1 MPLALFDLDN
11 TLLAGDSAQAFS
23 EFLAARDDIVTPP
36 NFLERNQAFMDDYE
50 AGALDFNAYMSYTLA
65 PLVGLPPTQLQT
77 LIHAYLD
84 THINA
89 MIPSRA
95 RTLLEEHRRAGD
107 PIAIV
112 SATGAHLVEPIA
124 ARLGVE
130 HVLAVDI
137 ETRDGV
143 ITGALIGTPTFREGK
158 VTRVQAWAAQQGWE
172 YHSAAFYSD
181 SHNDLPLLEAVR
193 RPVAVDPDPV
203 LRRIAAERSWE
214 ILSLRDDKAHS

>member
-1 MPLALFDLDN
+1 MSLALFDLDN

-23 EFLAARDDIVTPP
+23 EFLTAQDEIPTPH
-36 NFLERNQAFMDDYE
+36 NFLQRNQAFMDDYE

-77 LIHAYLD
+77 LIRAYVD

-89 MIPSRA
+89 MIPARA
-95 RTLLEEHRRAGD
+95 LALLDEHRRAGD
-107 PIAIV
+107 EIAIV
-112 SATGAHLVEPIA
+112 SATGAHLVAPIA
-124 ARLGVE
+124 ERLGAP

-137 ETRDGV
+137 EIRDGV
-143 ITGALIGTPTFREGK
+143 ITGSLIGTPTFREGK
-158 VTRVQAWAAQQGWE
+158 VTRVQAWAAQHGWD
-172 YHSAAFYSD
+172 YQDAAFYSD

-203 LRRIAAERSWE
+203 LRRIAVERGWE
-214 ILSLRDDKAHS
+214 ILSLRDEKA

>member
-23 EFLAARDDIVTPP
+23 EFLAARDDIATPP

-65 PLVGLPPTQLQT
+65 PVVGLPPAQLQA

-95 RTLLEEHRRAGD
+95 RALLEEHHRAGD
-107 PIAIV
+107 PVVIV

-124 ARLGVE
+124 ARLGVA

-158 VTRVQAWAAQQGWE
+158 VIRVQAWAAQHGWD

-203 LRRIAAERSWE
+203 LRRIAAERNWE
-214 ILSLRDDKAHS
+214 ILSLRDEKAHS